1 MKGIKPGNGK
11 RKEKSREK
19 EKIRILIEL
28 DEIALNEENQMQVL
42 RKESEGEEHG
52 WKGERRKVD
61 VTEGSEWER
70 RGKMNGTDKE
80 K

>member
-1 MKGIKPGNGK
+1 MKGIKPGNGTGK
-11 RKEKSREK
+11 GKSREK

-42 RKESEGEEHG
+42 RKESEGEEHRR
-52 WKGERRKVD
+52 KGERRKVN
-61 VTEGSEWER
+61 VSEGSEFDR
-70 RGKMNGTDKE
+70 RVEVNGTDKE